1 MGKSGEDYYKLK
13 EDRVFFGEYSISF
26 AKEKNRLALP
36 AKIRK
41 QIEDKEIV
49 LTRGFD
55 GCVSGYGKKEWQ
67 KSASKQLEIPIT
79 EKQGRNIRRYLFSRA
94 TIVKYD
100 QQGRA
105 VIPQPLI
112 DYAQLK
118 SEIVVVGAGDHF
130 EIWDKNKWQKYLNT
144 HQYFYK
150 QRSNI

>member
-1 MGKSGEDYYKLK
+1 M
-13 EDRVFFGEYSISF
+13 FFGEYSISF

-41 QIEDKEIV
+41 QIGGKEIV

-67 KSASKQLEIPIT
+67 KSANKQLEIPIT
-79 EKQGRNIRRYLFSRA
+79 EERGRNIRRYLFSRA
-94 TIVKYD
+94 TIIKYD
-100 QQGRA
+100 QQGRT
-105 VIPQPLI
+105 VIPQPLVN
-112 DYAQLK
+112 YARLENK
-118 SEIVVVGAGDHF
+118 IVIVGAGDHF
-130 EIWDKNKWQKYLNT
+130 EIWNKNKWQKYSDT